1 MMYQSQKYNTVIS
14 QIQWKKNNQYFYFV
28 SFAVILKTNKINI
41 LVLYETNYTVIR
53 HSIGTN
59 NY

>member
-14 QIQWKKNNQYFYFV
+14 QIQWGKKNQYFDFV

-41 LVLYETNYTVIR
+41 LVLYETYYTVIR
-53 HSIGTN
+53 HSVGTN

>member
-1 MMYQSQKYNTVIS
+1 MG
-14 QIQWKKNNQYFYFV
+14 KKNQYFDFV

-41 LVLYETNYTVIR
+41 LVLYETYYTVIR
-53 HSIGTN
+53 HSVGTN